1 VTSAARDTA
10 YRILDAGTRAFW
22 RSVGRRVDL
31 QGEHAWLR
39 APAADSGT
47 IGESWLDAAA
57 ASIDGSVDRGAG
69 GGLVPDL
76 GALDGPGF
84 DADSLDPAV
93 RHFYEHTD
101 EWTMDAWSSWSPVFQ
116 PGGLLV
122 EHLFGRRLQQLALPV
137 QPLDV
142 SHGIDS
148 EIVAIR
154 GADGVQVWAAWLR
167 RLRRSG
173 QFLFSGA
180 YAVSDLPGAGRP
192 VIHVTFPL
200 ESGNVQVFLRPQVRD
215 DGALVLTSTR
225 GPFGGHGAYVLVHG
239 RGDDAWAAKVPIHE
253 EFIVFVDEQGDLR
266 TDHELRFGPARA
278 LRLHYRMRRG
288 KVGQDGPSTS
298 ILTSR

>member
-1 VTSAARDTA
+1 
-10 YRILDAGTRAFW
+10 
-22 RSVGRRVDL
+22 VGRPVHL
-31 QGEHAWLR
+31 GTEHAWLR
-39 APAADSGT
+39 GPAAVEGA
-47 IGESWLDAAA
+47 IGESWLDDAA
-57 ASIDGSVDRGAG
+57 ASVGGTVGRGEG
-69 GGLVPDL
+69 GGLIPDL
-76 GALDGPGF
+76 RVLDGPGF
-84 DADSLDPAV
+84 EAAALHPDV

-101 EWTMDAWSSWSPVFQ
+101 QWTMDAWSSWSPVFA

-154 GADGVQVWAAWLR
+154 DASGQQVWAAWLR

-180 YAVSDLPGAGRP
+180 YGVRSLPGDERP
-192 VIHVTFPL
+192 SVHVTFPL
-200 ESGNVQVFLRPQVRD
+200 ERGNVQVFLRPEVRS
-215 DGALVLTSTR
+215 DGALVLSSTS
-225 GPFGGHGAYVLVHG
+225 GAFGAPGAYVLVHG
-239 RGDDAWAAKVPIHE
+239 QGDDAWAAKAPIHE
-253 EFIVFVDEQGDLR
+253 QFVLFVDDRGELR
-266 TDHELRFGPARA
+266 TDHELRVGPARA

-288 KVGQDGPSTS
+288 KVGQEGPSAS

>member
-1 VTSAARDTA
+1 MTSQASDTA
-10 YRILDAGTRAFW
+10 YRILDAGTRGFW
-22 RSVGRRVDL
+22 RTVGRRVDL
-31 QGEHAWLR
+31 DGEHAWLK
-39 APAADSGT
+39 APAAEAGA
-47 IGESWLDAAA
+47 IGDAWLDAAA
-57 ASIDGSVDRGAG
+57 ASVGGTVARGEG
-69 GGLVPDL
+69 GGLLPDL
-76 GALDGPGF
+76 SVLDGEGF
-84 DADSLDPAV
+84 AAERVDPAV

-154 GADGVQVWAAWLR
+154 DADGRQVWAAWLR

-180 YAVSDLPGAGRP
+180 YAVRTLPGAARP
-192 VIHVTFPL
+192 CVHVTFPL
-200 ESGNVQVFLRPQVRD
+200 EHGNVQVFLRPDVRD
-215 DGALVLTSTR
+215 DGALVLTSR
-225 GPFGGHGAYVLVHG
+225 SGEFGGHGAYVLVQG
-239 RGDDAWAAKVPIHE
+239 REGEAWAAKVPLRE
-253 EFIVFVDEQGDLR
+253 EFVVFVDDRADLR
-266 TDHELRFGPARA
+266 TDHELRVGPARA

-288 KVGQDGPSTS
+288 KVGQDDTSTS

>member
-1 VTSAARDTA
+1 MRADAA
-10 YRILDAGTRAFW
+10 YRALDAGTRAFW
-22 RSVGRRVDL
+22 RLAGRRVDL
-31 QGEHAWLR
+31 GGEHAWLR

-57 ASIDGSVDRGAG
+57 ASVGGTVARGQA
-69 GGLVPDL
+69 GGLVPDVS
-76 GALDGPGF
+76 ALDGPGF
-84 DADSLDPAV
+84 AAPSLAPAV

-101 EWTMDAWSSWSPVFQ
+101 AWTMDAWSSWSPVFQ

-154 GADGVQVWAAWLR
+154 DADGEQVWAAWLR

-180 YAVSDLPGAGRP
+180 YAVRSLPGAERP
-192 VIHVTFPL
+192 GVHVTFPL
-200 ESGNVQVFLRPQVRD
+200 ESGNVQVFLRPEVRD
-215 DGALVLTSTR
+215 DGALILASTSSA
-225 GPFGGHGAYVLVHG
+225 FGGHRCLRPRPRPPPRRRGCLGDEGADP
-239 RGDDAWAAKVPIHE
+239 RGVRRLRRRP
-253 EFIVFVDEQGDLR
+253 GDLR
-266 TDHELRFGPARA
+266 TDHELKAGPARA
-278 LRLHYRMRRG
+278 LRLHDRMRRG
-288 KVGQDGPSTS
+288 KVDRTA
-298 ILTSR
+298 SRLVS

>member
-1 VTSAARDTA
+1 MTAAAGDAA
-10 YRILDAGTRAFW
+10 YRVLDAGTRAFW
-22 RSVGRRVDL
+22 RTVGRRVDL
-31 QGEHAWLR
+31 DGEHSWLR
-39 APAADSGT
+39 APAADSGA

-57 ASIDGSVDRGAG
+57 ASVAGTVGRGEG

-76 GALDGPGF
+76 AALDGPGF
-84 DADSLDPAV
+84 AADSLDPAV

-101 EWTMDAWSSWSPVFQ
+101 EWTMDAWSSWSPVFA

-154 GADGVQVWAAWLR
+154 DAAGEQVWAAWLR

-180 YAVSDLPGAGRP
+180 YAVRALPGAARP
-192 VIHVTFPL
+192 SVHVTFPL
-200 ESGNVQVFLRPQVRD
+200 EHGNVQVFLRPDVRE

-225 GPFGGHGAYVLVHG
+225 GPFGGQGAYVLVHG
-239 RGDDAWAAKVPIHE
+239 AGARQGGGAWAAKVPIHE
-253 EFIVFVDEQGDLR
+253 EFIVFVDDRGDLR
-266 TDHELRFGPARA
+266 TDHELRVGPARA

-288 KVGQDGPSTS
+288 KVDRT
-298 ILTSR
+298 TSRLVS